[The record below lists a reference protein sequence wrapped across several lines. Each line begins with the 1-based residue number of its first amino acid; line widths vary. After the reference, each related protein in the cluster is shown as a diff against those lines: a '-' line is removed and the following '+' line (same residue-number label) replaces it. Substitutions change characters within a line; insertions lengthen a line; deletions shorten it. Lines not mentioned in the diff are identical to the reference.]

1 MTGPAPRPGYTLSDL
16 NANEL
21 RRRFLTFFQ
30 EREHLILESAPLVPK
45 DDPSTLF
52 NSAGMQPLQPYYR
65 GVRQPPAPRLASSQ
79 ECLRT
84 DDLEEVGRTDRH
96 HTFFEMLGNFAPTG
110 GYFKDRAIPWAWEFV
125 TDPERGLGLPSSRLR
140 VTVHPT
146 DAEAREIW
154 ARETGVDPAWI
165 HDNED
170 NWWGLDLGPCGPD
183 SEIWWDRGR
192 EYGCGREDCEPDH
205 CARFLEFWNLV
216 FPSFDRQ
223 PDGSLPPLP
232 NGPGID
238 TGMGLER
245 VSSIVQGGESNFDID
260 LFAPILA
267 FVRENAEKRDRRS
280 ERIVADH
287 LRAATFLVA
296 EGTLPANEGRGYVLR
311 RLIRRADLHARRLN
325 LRCPLADG
333 VPAVVEVMASQYPL
347 LARRQGDV
355 MAAVERESGAFGRT
369 LERGLE
375 LFEKTA
381 SRYSEVIP
389 GDEAFTL
396 HDTFG
401 IPLELTRELAEERG
415 LKVDQHG
422 FEEAMAQQRERS
434 RRTIVSAWSD
444 LASLP
449 SAEFLGYRQL
459 ESEATVIQIRR
470 GGAEVREVE
479 EGEEVEIYLDRT
491 PFYAESGGQIGD
503 TGVVRGPDGVID
515 VEDTRRPTQGVIAQ
529 LGRVRIGRVAV
540 GQQVRASVDAAR
552 RRQIMRHHSATHLLN
567 KALEE
572 ILGRGGLQRGSW
584 VGPDHAT
591 FDFPLDRGLTE
602 TELDTLSRRVN
613 EQIRAA
619 LPLTVRVLPYDEAIA
634 TGATHLFDEKY
645 GDEVR
650 VVCFGG
656 WSCEFCGGTHS
667 ATSADVGPFVVLSEG
682 SIGQGLRRLDVAAG
696 LAAEDL
702 VARRL
707 AGAARVGQALG
718 VRPDQVPERVD
729 ALRGELRQAE
739 RQSVRLR
746 QELRDARIGGADGSG
761 PARRRARVPLV
772 LERVDADGIDDLRG
786 YAERYL
792 EAIGGSGVVGVAND
806 ANFVIKVSRNLA
818 EEVDARHLVQL
829 MGKGG
834 GRPELAQGKLGRPL
848 PEAFQE
854 VEAALR

>member
-1 MTGPAPRPGYTLSDL
+1 M

-21 RRRFLTFFQ
+21 RRRFLAFFQ
-30 EREHLILESAPLVPK
+30 EREHLILESAPLVPR

-52 NSAGMQPLQPYYR
+52 NSAGMQPLQPFYR
-65 GVRQPPAPRLASSQ
+65 GLRQPPAPRLTSCQ

-110 GYFKDRAIPWAWEFV
+110 GYFKERAIPWAWEFV
-125 TDPERGLGLPSSRLR
+125 TDTEWGLGLPVDRLR

-146 DAEAREIW
+146 DSEAREIW
-154 ARETGVDPAWI
+154 AQRTGVKAAWI
-165 HDNED
+165 HDNDD
-170 NWWGLDLGPCGPD
+170 NWWGLELGPCGPD
-183 SEIWWDRGR
+183 SEVWWDRGR
-192 EYGCGREDCEPDH
+192 EYGCGQEDCAPDH
-205 CARFLEFWNLV
+205 CGRFLEFWNLV
-216 FPSFDRQ
+216 FPSFDKQ

-245 VSSIVQGGESNFDID
+245 VASILQGGESNFDTD

-267 FVRENAEKRDRRS
+267 FVRENGEKRDKRS
-280 ERIVADH
+280 ERIIADH

-296 EGTLPANEGRGYVLR
+296 EGVLPANEGRGYVLR

-325 LRCPLADG
+325 LSRPLAEG
-333 VPAVVEVMASQYPL
+333 VPAVVGVMADQYPL
-347 LARRQGDV
+347 LARRQADV
-355 MAAVERESGAFGRT
+355 MAAVERESQAFGRT

-381 SRYSEVIP
+381 ARHSEVIP
-389 GDEAFTL
+389 GEEAFTL

-401 IPLELTRELAEERG
+401 IPLELTREMAEERG
-415 LKVDQHG
+415 LHVDQPG
-422 FEEAMAQQRERS
+422 FEAAMAAQRERS
-434 RRTIVSAWSD
+434 RKTIVSAWAD
-444 LASLP
+444 LAALP
-449 SAEFLGYRQL
+449 ASEFLGYQQL
-459 ESEATVIQIRR
+459 EGDAHLIQIRR
-470 GGAEVREVE
+470 AGAEVREAE
-479 EGEEVEIYLDRT
+479 EGDEVEVYLDQT

-503 TGVVRGPDGVID
+503 TGVIHGPDGEID
-515 VEDTRRPTQGVIAQ
+515 VEDTRRPYQGVIAH

-540 GQQVRASVDAAR
+540 GQQVRASVDASR

-572 ILGRGGLQRGSW
+572 ILGQGGLQRGSW
-584 VGPDHAT
+584 VGPDHTT
-591 FDFPLDRGLTE
+591 FDFPLDRALTQA
-602 TELDTLSRRVN
+602 ELDTLSRRVN
-613 EQIRAA
+613 EQVRAA
-619 LPLTVRVLPYDEAIA
+619 LPLTVRVLPYEQAIA

-667 ATSADVGPFVVLSEG
+667 PTSADVGPFVVLSEG

-702 VARRL
+702 IARRL
-707 AGAARVGQALG
+707 ADATRLAQTLG
-718 VRPDQVPERVD
+718 VRPDQLPERVD
-729 ALRGELRQAE
+729 ALRGEVRQAE
-739 RQSVRLR
+739 RQAAKLR

-761 PARRRARVPLV
+761 PAQRQARVPLV
-772 LERVDADGIDDLRG
+772 LERVDAEGIEDLRG

-818 EEVDARHLVQL
+818 QDYDARRLVQL
-829 MGKGG
+829 MGRGG
-834 GRPELAQGKLGRPL
+834 GRPELAQGKLDRPL
-848 PEAFQE
+848 PDAFRE